1 MISHEHLFRH
11 SDTCSIKR
19 TDDFMHKLS
28 IAGSFSLLAVA
39 CLTIMVGCVI
49 VPGLP
54 GIARELGVEGAASW
68 LVTVPS
74 LGVIVFGPLAGRLI
88 ERQGLY
94 KTLCLGLFAY
104 GLLGVA
110 GFLLHG
116 PVAVFSDRLA
126 LGGATA
132 MIMAA
137 GTGLISE
144 FYQGKA
150 RLTMIARQGMSIE
163 LGGVIFLFLG
173 GVLASLGWQ
182 WPFLLY
188 LTAWML
194 LVMVLLFI
202 PRPVT
207 IQHAVDSDKTVV
219 PLALKAIFGSAALAM
234 IVFFTGVIMLPLRL
248 HQLGFDEAQTGYFL
262 SFVSLVAVAAA
273 AIMPRAAQR
282 LGEYGTLNFAFVLYG
297 LGHLAFATADTLTLM
312 IEGGICLG
320 LGFGL
325 SIPLVNH
332 MTIDQSPTQQRGRNL
347 AYLSMAIFS
356 GQFLSSFMEFMPGEP
371 SRVFICAAVIALST
385 GPLIF
390 VAHKRRWISQ
400 QA

>member
-1 MISHEHLFRH
+1 MR
-11 SDTCSIKR
+11 
-19 TDDFMHKLS
+19 KLS
-28 IAGSFSLLAVA
+28 ITGSFSLLAVA

-54 GIARELGVEGAASW
+54 GIARALGVEGAASW

-74 LGVIVFGPLAGRLI
+74 LGVILFGPLVGKLI

-94 KTLCLGLFAY
+94 KTLCVGLFAY

-110 GFLLHG
+110 GFVLHG
-116 PVAVFSDRLA
+116 PVAVFADRLA

-132 MIMAA
+132 MVMAA

-150 RLTMIARQGMSIE
+150 RLNMIARQGMSIE
-163 LGGVIFLFLG
+163 LGGVVFLFLG

-182 WPFLLY
+182 WPFVLY
-188 LTAWML
+188 LTAWL
-194 LVMVLLFI
+194 LLAMVLLFV
-202 PRPVT
+202 PRPES
-207 IQHAVDSDKTVV
+207 IHHEADNDKTTV
-219 PLALKAIFGSAALAM
+219 PMALKAVFGSAALAM
-234 IVFFTGVIMLPLRL
+234 IVFFTAIIMLPLRL
-248 HQLGFDEAQTGYFL
+248 HDLGLDEAQTGYFL

-282 LGEYGTLNFAFVLYG
+282 LGEYGTLAFAFVFYG

-312 IEGGICLG
+312 VEGGICLG
-320 LGFGL
+320 VGFGL

-332 MTIDQSPTQQRGRNL
+332 MTIEQSRAPQRGRNL

-356 GQFLSSFMEFMPGEP
+356 GQFLSSFMEFMPGSP

-385 GPLIF
+385 GPLLF
-390 VAHKRRWISQ
+390 LAHKQRWISQ
-400 QA
+400 HA